1 MRFLIFVAVSAPI
14 IAKFRKDLRVN
25 CSERQDFFTFWKI
38 SPQMIDQRSFVP
50 KECRKATCFSHGDIR
65 RALSCVI

>member
-25 CSERQDFFTFWKI
+25 CSERHDFFTFWKI

-50 KECRKATCFSHGDIR
+50 LYCI
-65 RALSCVI
+65 